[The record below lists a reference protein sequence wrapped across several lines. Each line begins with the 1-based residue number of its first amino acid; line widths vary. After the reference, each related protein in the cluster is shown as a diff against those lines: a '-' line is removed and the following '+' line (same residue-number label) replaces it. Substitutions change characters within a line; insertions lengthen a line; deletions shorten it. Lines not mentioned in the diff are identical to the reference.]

1 MKVDLD
7 GKRFR
12 LVGALDGISKAVIA
26 ALTANG
32 ARRSAEEI
40 DILIVSHALLPNPP
54 ARLEAWTTELTAE
67 AEAMA
72 AGGGGRIV
80 LLLSAMAAIPMRRHI
95 DYSAEMAAAA
105 GRMRGLAM
113 QFGPDILVN
122 AVGAGMIGDESG
134 HLLSGDENQLSH
146 VALGKPG
153 TVEDIV
159 NAVLFLCD
167 PLNSY
172 TTGQLL
178 TVDGGW
184 SAGYGRNF

>member
-1 MKVDLD
+1 MKVNLD

-12 LVGALDGISKAVIA
+12 LVGAVNGISKAVIA

-32 ARRSAEEI
+32 AHRSTDEI
-40 DILIVSHALLPNPP
+40 DVLIVSYALLPTAPGRFEP
-54 ARLEAWTTELTAE
+54 WTAELAAE
-67 AEAMA
+67 AETMA
-72 AGGGGRIV
+72 GRGGARIIF
-80 LLLSAMAAIPMRRHI
+80 LLSAMAAMPMRRHI
-95 DYSAEMAAAA
+95 GYSAEMAGAAS
-105 GRMRGLAM
+105 RMRGLAM
-113 QFGPDILVN
+113 QLGPDILVN
-122 AVGAGMIGDESG
+122 AVGVGLIEDDGG

-146 VALGKPG
+146 VAIGKAG
-153 TVEDIV
+153 DTEDV
-159 NAVLFLCD
+159 ANAVLFLCD